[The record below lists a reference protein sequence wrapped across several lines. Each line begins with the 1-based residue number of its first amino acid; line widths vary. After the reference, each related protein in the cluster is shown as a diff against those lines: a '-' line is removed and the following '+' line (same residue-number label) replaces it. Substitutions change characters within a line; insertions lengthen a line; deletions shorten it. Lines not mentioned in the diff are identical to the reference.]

1 MPGHVDGFLAQGV
14 GDGGID
20 LAGHGQ
26 FNDLDYIL
34 EGGLA
39 AQGGGAQAKGP
50 GIGGIAG
57 DVAGLD
63 EAHVVHVD
71 GPVLEPGLGH
81 RPDRPEL
88 QVDAGD
94 LLRHLDGVLHAGH
107 IAHHQRAAAV
117 VHAPVRQSLN
127 GDLWAVAEGISHG
140 DAENRKIHCIPAF
153 YVFSTF
159 LC

>member
-1 MPGHVDGFLAQGV
+1 MRPMSYTSMVPYWNRASAT
-14 GDGGID
+14 D
-20 LAGHGQ
+20 LTG
-26 FNDLDYIL
+26 
-34 EGGLA
+34 
-39 AQGGGAQAKGP
+39 
-50 GIGGIAG
+50 
-57 DVAGLD
+57 
-63 EAHVVHVD
+63 
-71 GPVLEPGLGH
+71 
-81 RPDRPEL
+81 PEL